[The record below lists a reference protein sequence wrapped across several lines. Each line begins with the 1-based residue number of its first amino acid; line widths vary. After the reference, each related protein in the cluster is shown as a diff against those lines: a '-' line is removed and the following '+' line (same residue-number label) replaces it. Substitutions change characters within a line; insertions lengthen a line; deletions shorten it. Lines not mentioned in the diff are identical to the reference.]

1 MKYFFS
7 KCDQI
12 RIKIVNLI
20 TFTEEIFME
29 NFIFCA
35 VRFERECSCWSCHH
49 KHHWPFNMLVFLKS
63 KMAFQC
69 LKTSLIGRGQG
80 VQTEGNDH
88 KCFVLEGGLR
98 IFIFYPG
105 LATTF
110 KYFGIPKFKIQ
121 HICTVVSEKLFQC
134 YSVFLFFPSLT

>member
-35 VRFERECSCWSCHH
+35 VRFERECSS
-49 KHHWPFNMLVFLKS
+49 
-63 KMAFQC
+63 C

-121 HICTVVSEKLFQC
+121 HICTVVSEKLFQY